1 MTEVH
6 SKPEEV
12 AETKNLTICLT
23 CYNQSMCN
31 SKDEQN
37 VDKPLQDFDALF
49 RNQQEQQNHVH
60 TVHNGAANIEF
71 TSVWDKKEAQ
81 GAMIPSHPPI
91 MTPSQSDHPA
101 LKYGN
106 MANYQYYQSYPTP
119 YQPYY
124 RQAADPYSQTT
135 FVFNQHHHFNPN
147 QIGQSLISPDT
158 PASTVTTQS
167 DTGPLA
173 GYDFYQNQN
182 VQPTYHAA
190 QQPSV
195 PATVSSSVKTEEQ
208 TVPRFEKTDKES
220 SVSKTNDSKDKKCDE
235 KLEKGKPRYNSIV
248 FANEF

>member
-1 MTEVH
+1 
-6 SKPEEV
+6 
-12 AETKNLTICLT
+12 
-23 CYNQSMCN
+23 MCN

-81 GAMIPSHPPI
+81 GAMIPSQPSI
-91 MTPSQSDHPA
+91 MTPSQSEHPA

-106 MANYQYYQSYPTP
+106 IANYQYYQSYSTP

-124 RQAADPYSQTT
+124 RQAADPYNTTT
-135 FVFNQHHHFNPN
+135 FGFNHHHHFNPN
-147 QIGQSLISPDT
+147 QIGQSLIASDT
-158 PASTVTTQS
+158 PTSTVTTQS
-167 DTGPLA
+167 DIGPIT
-173 GYDFYQNQN
+173 GYDFYQNQI
-182 VQPTYHAA
+182 VQPTYHA

-195 PATVSSSVKTEEQ
+195 SAVSSSVKTEEQ
-208 TVPRFEKTDKES
+208 TVPKFEKTDKES
-220 SVSKTNDSKDKKCDE
+220 CAAKTSDRKDKKCDE
-235 KLEKGKPRYNSIV
+235 KLDKGKPRYNSIV